1 MLCVCVCP
9 RACADVWCNM
19 RVHFL
24 AVFRPEKPIA
34 VKLQFIFNL
43 FDYNMDDTLDPEEL
57 NEMLAV
63 VSDVKRPHAH
73 THTHTHT
80 HRHAHAQA
88 CTLALL
94 LSRVVPR
101 SRACSTPACVLSC
114 EGNGPSAV
122 LMHGTSACRSLEV
135 LLQRA
140 ESVSVTENRSRPPT
154 HPPTLSLPPS
164 LPPSLPLTLSSHTRV
179 PCTDQT
185 RRRRG
190 RAQSACRADGG
201 MRACSGVGVGVDAR
215 ECSACTR

>member
-122 LMHGTSACRSLEV
+122 LMHGTSGCRSLEV

-164 LPPSLPLTLSSHTRV
+164 LPPSLPLTLSNTYTHPHRVISLSPSLPLTHSFKHIHTHAPRHL
-179 PCTDQT
+179 C
-185 RRRRG
+185 
-190 RAQSACRADGG
+190 ALYLFHWQS
-201 MRACSGVGVGVDAR
+201 
-215 ECSACTR
+215 